1 MRKLF
6 RPERRLGYRILRWVL
21 ITAFTVGIAIGTIQT
36 LIDFHTVS
44 NEMDQRAGQTLA
56 LVREA
61 ATQAVY
67 SIDEDLAQQVIDGLS
82 NNSPFAAPPSPI
94 PTAFP
99 LP

>member
-44 NEMDQRAGQTLA
+44 NEMDQRAGQTPGSGA
-56 LVREA
+56 R
-61 ATQAVY
+61 
-67 SIDEDLAQQVIDGLS
+67 SGHPGGLQY
-82 NNSPFAAPPSPI
+82 
-94 PTAFP
+94 
-99 LP
+99 